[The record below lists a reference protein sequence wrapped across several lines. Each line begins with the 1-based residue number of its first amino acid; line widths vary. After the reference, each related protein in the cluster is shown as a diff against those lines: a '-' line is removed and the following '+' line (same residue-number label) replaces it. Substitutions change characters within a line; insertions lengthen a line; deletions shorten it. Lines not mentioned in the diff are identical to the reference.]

1 MVWYF
6 AGLKIWTI
14 AHCAQWN
21 SAVKL
26 IKNVKAFWW
35 HVTDQEVL
43 SRSTFHLQM
52 GKPQLSL
59 IHISLALFWVSK
71 VAAQILVWALQQ
83 AFIRA
88 SKKSGASRKER
99 EGGQPLFCS
108 KPPHRPP
115 AGKPAPASLCSRPA
129 NCTCDFL
136 GLLTQCWCQGFPQWR
151 PTLKSATTCPA
162 RLATPPD
169 ASTSCFMRRTSYAS
183 NALSSVRTWLT
194 VKARWWQL
202 QSWSVEVLQN

>member
-1 MVWYF
+1 MASYHWQHEELLPKKRNGFLRTIASTYAMVWYF

-26 IKNVKAFWW
+26 IKNVKAFWC

-88 SKKSGASRKER
+88 SKKSGASREER
-99 EGGQPLFCS
+99 GWAAFVLLQTSSSSTSWETCSSFPLFA
-108 KPPHRPP
+108 
-115 AGKPAPASLCSRPA
+115 AG
-129 NCTCDFL
+129 
-136 GLLTQCWCQGFPQWR
+136 
-151 PTLKSATTCPA
+151 
-162 RLATPPD
+162 
-169 ASTSCFMRRTSYAS
+169 
-183 NALSSVRTWLT
+183 
-194 VKARWWQL
+194 
-202 QSWSVEVLQN
+202 